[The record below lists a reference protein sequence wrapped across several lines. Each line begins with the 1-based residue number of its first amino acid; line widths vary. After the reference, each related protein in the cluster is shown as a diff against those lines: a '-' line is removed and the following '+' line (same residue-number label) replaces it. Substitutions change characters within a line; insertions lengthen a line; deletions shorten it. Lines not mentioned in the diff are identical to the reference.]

1 MLVLSVLLLDGLMP
15 RFAVPQ
21 AARAGWGL
29 ALVLALAMACLP
41 PGSALMAG
49 SPAGPV
55 ALLRVDALSLPFVM
69 MLSVAGLASGARG
82 PVLAGAALTVATGNP
97 LLFCI
102 GAAGLLPL
110 LRAEGAV
117 PLGMVAWGSAGVA
130 VATALL
136 SGSGGWRLIVLP
148 LPALLA
154 ASALMGLSLRPLSG
168 ARHGA
173 PAGVAHLAGLVVGL
187 CLAVRMLVDWP
198 VEPVGAMWGGG
209 VVVAGLVLALTGCW
223 RARGARD
230 AGRVVAGLL
239 NGWGGMALVLV
250 GLVVTG
256 RADDLPLLAL
266 GAFRGLMLL
275 VGGVGLAV
283 LAAILTLAQM
293 AEAAGSLGL
302 ARVGGLAALMPKAS
316 AMLALALAGVCA
328 LPPSGGFA
336 VAWLLVQSLLALP
349 RAEGLAGAMPLL
361 AVLAGV
367 GLVCGLLIL
376 AAVRLLACLV
386 LGRPRTP
393 RAAGAT
399 DPASGRMAVPAACLG
414 GAVGVVLVP
423 GVWLWLTRGAGWAAA
438 GLKGPIPSG
447 ARPDWLALAAPGG
460 GGVLYP
466 AGIVALLALAG
477 ALVLALSRLGNTVP
491 SRPAPAWMEGAPPS
505 PPWMPFG
512 DPVAQAGPAQ
522 FAGVLAW
529 GMGRRAVSRR
539 IRRVV
544 RWGRD
549 GGSRV
554 SVLMEVGVAWVSRH
568 AMGLVLLWLAVAALL
583 RMWSHSR

>member
-1 MLVLSVLLLDGLMP
+1 MLVLSVLLLDSLMP

-41 PGSALMAG
+41 PGSARIPVDP
-49 SPAGPV
+49 SGPV
-55 ALLRVDALSLPFVM
+55 ALLRVDALSLPFVLI
-69 MLSVAGLASGARG
+69 LSMIGLATGARM
-82 PVLAGAALTVATGNP
+82 PVLAGAALTVGTGNP
-97 LLFCI
+97 VLFCI
-102 GAAGLLPL
+102 GVAGLLPL
-110 LRAEGAV
+110 LWAAGAV
-117 PLGMVAWGSAGVA
+117 PRGMVALGSVGVA

-136 SGSGGWRLIVLP
+136 SGSGGWRMIVLP
-148 LPALLA
+148 LPTLLA

-173 PAGVAHLAGLVVGL
+173 SAGVAHLAGLVTGL
-187 CLAVRMLVDWP
+187 CLAVRMLVGWP
-198 VEPVGAMWGGG
+198 MVPVGAMWGGG
-209 VVVAGLVLALTGCW
+209 LIVAGLVLALAGCW
-223 RARGARD
+223 RALDARD
-230 AGRVVAGLL
+230 AGRVVAGML
-239 NGWGGMALVLV
+239 NGWGGLALLLV

-266 GAFRGLMLL
+266 GAFRALMLL
-275 VGGVGLAV
+275 TGGVGLAF
-283 LAAILTLAQM
+283 LAATLILAQI
-293 AEAAGSLGL
+293 AEAAGALGL
-302 ARVGGLAALMPKAS
+302 SRVGGLAALMPKTS
-316 AMLALALAGVCA
+316 AMLALALAGTCA

-361 AVLAGV
+361 AALAGV

-399 DPASGRMAVPAACLG
+399 DPVSVRLAVPAACLG
-414 GAVGVVLVP
+414 GAVGMVLVP
-423 GVWLWLTRGAGWAAA
+423 GFWLWLTRGAGWAAA
-438 GLKGPIPSG
+438 GLGTTIPSG

-466 AGIVALLALAG
+466 LGIVVLLALAG
-477 ALVLALSRLGNTVP
+477 VVVLALSRLGGTVA
-491 SRPAPAWMEGAPPS
+491 SRPVPAWTEGAPPS

-512 DPVAQAGPAQ
+512 EPVAQAGAAQ
-522 FAGVLAW
+522 FTGALAL
-529 GMGRRAVSRR
+529 GIGGGRP

-544 RWGRD
+544 RQVVRRVRD
-549 GGSRV
+549 GGGRASA
-554 SVLMEVGVAWVSRH
+554 LMDVGVAWASRH
-568 AMGLVLLWLAVAALL
+568 AMGLVLLWLAVAALI
-583 RMWSHSR
+583 RMWGRA

>member
-29 ALVLALAMACLP
+29 ALVLALVMACLP
-41 PGSALMAG
+41 PGSALTEG
-49 SPAGPV
+49 YPAGLA

-69 MLSVAGLASGARG
+69 ILSMAGLASGARV
-82 PVLAGAALTVATGNP
+82 PVLAGAALTVGTGNP
-97 LLFCI
+97 VLFCL

-117 PLGMVAWGSAGVA
+117 PRGMVAWGSAGVA

-154 ASALMGLSLRPLSG
+154 AAALMGLSLRPLSG

-173 PAGVAHLAGLVVGL
+173 PAGVAHLAGLVTGL
-187 CLAVRMLVDWP
+187 CLAIRMLVDWP
-198 VEPVGAMWGGG
+198 VGAVGAMWGGG
-209 VVVAGLVLALTGCW
+209 LVVAGLALALTGCW
-223 RARGARD
+223 RALGARD
-230 AGRVVAGLL
+230 AGRVVAGML
-239 NGWGGMALVLV
+239 NGWGGMALLLV

-275 VGGVGLAV
+275 TGGVGLAF
-283 LAAILTLAQM
+283 LAAILTLAQI

-316 AMLALALAGVCA
+316 AMLALALAGMCA

-376 AAVRLLACLV
+376 VAVRLLACLV
-386 LGRPRTP
+386 
-393 RAAGAT
+393 
-399 DPASGRMAVPAACLG
+399 
-414 GAVGVVLVP
+414 
-423 GVWLWLTRGAGWAAA
+423 
-438 GLKGPIPSG
+438 
-447 ARPDWLALAAPGG
+447 
-460 GGVLYP
+460 
-466 AGIVALLALAG
+466 
-477 ALVLALSRLGNTVP
+477 
-491 SRPAPAWMEGAPPS
+491 
-505 PPWMPFG
+505 
-512 DPVAQAGPAQ
+512 
-522 FAGVLAW
+522 
-529 GMGRRAVSRR
+529 
-539 IRRVV
+539 
-544 RWGRD
+544 
-549 GGSRV
+549 
-554 SVLMEVGVAWVSRH
+554 
-568 AMGLVLLWLAVAALL
+568 
-583 RMWSHSR
+583 

>member
-29 ALVLALAMACLP
+29 ALVLALAMAVLP
-41 PGSALMAG
+41 PGPATVPEAG
-49 SPAGPV
+49 AM
-55 ALLRVDALSLPFVM
+55 ALLRVDALSLPFVLI
-69 MLSVAGLASGARG
+69 LSVAGLASGERT
-82 PVLAGAALTVATGNP
+82 PVLAGAALTVGTGNP
-97 LLFCI
+97 LLFAI
-102 GAAGLLPL
+102 GAAALLPL
-110 LRAEGAV
+110 LRSRGAV
-117 PLGMVAWGSAGVA
+117 PRAVVGWGSVGVA

-136 SGSGGWRLIVLP
+136 AGSGGWRLIVLP
-148 LPALLA
+148 VPALVA
-154 ASALMGLSLRPLSG
+154 AAALMGLSLRPLSG

-173 PAGVAHLAGLVVGL
+173 PVGVAHLAGMVAGL

-198 VEPVGAMWGGG
+198 GGAVGAFWGGAL
-209 VVVAGLVLALTGCW
+209 VAVGLMLALVACG
-223 RARGARD
+223 RALGARD
-230 AGRVVAGLL
+230 AGRVMAGMLG
-239 NGWGGMALVLV
+239 GWGGLALLLV

-266 GAFRGLMLL
+266 GAFRALMLL
-275 VGGVGLAV
+275 MGGVGLAF
-283 LAAILTLAQM
+283 LAAILTLARI

-302 ARVGGLAALMPKAS
+302 MRAGGLAALMPRTS
-316 AMLALALAGVCA
+316 GMLALALAGVCA

-361 AVLAGV
+361 ASLAGV

-376 AAVRLLACLV
+376 AAVRLLSCLV

-399 DPASGRMAVPAACLG
+399 DPATGRLAAPAACLG
-414 GAVGVVLVP
+414 GSAVTVLVP
-423 GVWLWLTRGAGWAAA
+423 GIWLWLTRGAGWDIA
-438 GLKGPIPSG
+438 GLRGTIPSG

-466 AGIVALLALAG
+466 IGIVALLGLAG
-477 ALVLALSRLGNTVP
+477 AGVLALSRLAGTVA
-491 SRPAPAWMEGAPPS
+491 SRPVAAWTEGAPPS

-512 DPVAQAGPAQ
+512 EPAAQAGPAQ
-522 FAGVLAW
+522 FAGALAW
-529 GMGRRAVSRR
+529 GLGGGVPLRRLAWRMARRVRNAGRRMLAVTE
-539 IRRVV
+539 
-544 RWGRD
+544 G
-549 GGSRV
+549 
-554 SVLMEVGVAWVSRH
+554 GVAWASRH
-568 AMGLVLLWLAVAALL
+568 AMGLVLLWLAVAALV
-583 RMWSHSR
+583 RMWGHS